1 MTLREILEAYKKG
14 YKDCYG
20 LSDIKKA
27 ENHNLHTDFR
37 EELTD
42 FVTGVNG
49 FEVYAVN
56 KDGED
61 VPFKIAFTG
70 EEVEVN
76 NHFYGVEYRGIFFN
90 LNSEEEYFMSK
101 EDYLAPFKEW
111 NPALTFKI
119 KWF

>member
-1 MTLREILEAYKKG
+1 MALREVLEAFKKG

-27 ENHNLHTDFR
+27 ENHNLHTDLR

-42 FVTGVNG
+42 FDTEVNG

-61 VPFKIAFTG
+61 VPFKIAFSG
-70 EEVEVN
+70 EELV
-76 NHFYGVEYRGIFFN
+76 N

-111 NPALTFKI
+111 NPELTFKI

>member
-1 MTLREILEAYKKG
+1 MTLREILEAFKKG

-27 ENHNLHTDFR
+27 DNHNLHTDFR

-42 FVTGVNG
+42 FDTGVNG
-49 FEVYAVN
+49 FEVYAIN

-61 VPFKIAFTG
+61 VPFKIAFSG

-76 NHFYGVEYRGIFFN
+76 NHFYGVEHRVSFLI
-90 LNSEEEYFMSK
+90 
-101 EDYLAPFKEW
+101 
-111 NPALTFKI
+111 
-119 KWF
+119 